1 MPRKS
6 TTRTRPGVVSL
17 ARELAKADA
26 SLLIGDAASAHM
38 TIRGVVPTGLEN
50 IDIAIGI
57 GGLPWGRLSM
67 IQGPEG
73 GGKTSFCLSCCR
85 AVQREGGV
93 AVYYDP
99 ERKLNKPFA
108 SRNGVDTDELVLGH
122 PDTMEAMAYKI
133 MKLADRAVD
142 MAVEYERDIPVLV
155 VVDSITALK
164 TGLDTPLK
172 KMVEKG
178 TAPRVGG
185 QAAIMS
191 ALLREVIPKIAQTS
205 LSLLFVSQLRTKLT
219 SFGAQQ
225 DSTCGNAPRFY
236 ASLILQARPETEWE
250 SSRKVGAKVEAEVV
264 KNQVAQ
270 PFQRATYKINGARG
284 LDYEHSLME
293 ACLVQDLAAKS
304 GSWTV
309 FDEARF
315 GKLKVQGARGLRRL
329 DKASGG
335 ELYKKIRS
343 AVRTAAGW

>member
-1 MPRKS
+1 
-6 TTRTRPGVVSL
+6 VSL